1 MSQRLY
7 DFSLTFMISCDI
19 IARFDGN
26 ARRFLKRKIQILVGL
41 LIGIGLLWLLF
52 RGADWSAVWAEI
64 RGASP
69 GWLALST
76 GLIVLSFFTRIQRWT
91 YIVRAAKPVSFRHMF
106 SATQI
111 GFLANF
117 TLPGRIGEVVRALVL
132 GRLAKLPF
140 SKCFAM
146 VALDR
151 VTDLIGLLA
160 VILVT
165 VLAFSPRDITIPEKT
180 LGWQV
185 TFTTEQAR
193 WFELSAV
200 LFLVASVSALVLL
213 YLKRDLVLWITD
225 ACVGIL
231 SKRLAARLHAF
242 GEHFADGLHIFRSGT
257 EMAKS
262 IGFSLLTWAVC
273 IGVLLTSLWAFHIDC
288 PWYTVFL
295 IEMTL
300 AIFISAPGAPGFI
313 GQFQAGI
320 VVGLIMAAPDVDD
333 SKAKALSLVIYVL
346 NLVPVIAV
354 GMFCLFWE
362 RFGFLELSRESS
374 RVKTEIKAET
384 RPSEAD

>member
-1 MSQRLY
+1 V
-7 DFSLTFMISCDI
+7 
-19 IARFDGN
+19 
-26 ARRFLKRKIQILVGL
+26 KRKIQISIGL

-69 GWLALST
+69 GWLTLAT
-76 GLIVLSFFTRIQRWT
+76 GLIVLSFFARIQRWT

-117 TLPGRIGEVVRALVL
+117 TLPGRIGEVIRALVL
-132 GRLAKLPF
+132 GRLARLPF

-160 VILVT
+160 VILVN
-165 VLAFSPRDITIPEKT
+165 VLTFSPRDITIREKT
-180 LGWQV
+180 LGLSKPFTLTTGQV
-185 TFTTEQAR
+185 R
-193 WFELSAV
+193 WFELLAV
-200 LFLVASVSALVLL
+200 LFLVVSVSALVLL
-213 YLKRDLVLWITD
+213 YLKRDLVLWTID
-225 ACVGIL
+225 ACVGLL

-257 EMAKS
+257 DMAKS
-262 IGFSLLTWAVC
+262 IGFSLLTWGVC
-273 IGVLLTSLWAFHIDC
+273 IVALLTFLRAFYIDC
-288 PWYTVFL
+288 PWYTAFL
-295 IEMTL
+295 IEMAL
-300 AIFISAPGAPGFI
+300 AICISAPGAPGMI
-313 GQFQAGI
+313 GQFQLGI
-320 VVGLIMAAPDVDD
+320 VVGLVMAAPDVDD

-346 NLVPVIAV
+346 NLVPVVAV

-374 RVKTEIKAET
+374 RVKTELKAET